1 MRHGRMAT
9 RWLTAGLGIV
19 LAVAACGSPA
29 SSSVSPTPAG
39 SAQPTASVPPSAAP
53 SASSVVTSSPAGPS
67 ISPVG
72 GACGSLTAGE
82 ILQFAGI
89 TVTGMNDIGGACAYL
104 SASGTHSASKD
115 KKYLAGKDGVIIG
128 VIPVPVGS
136 TSGCPTRAVQGAA
149 TTASVCNLPG
159 PEVLAIF
166 KATSGSYVELNVFSS
181 ATLTDAQIDGLIAA
195 AFGRL

>member
-1 MRHGRMAT
+1 M
-9 RWLTAGLGIV
+9 
-19 LAVAACGSPA
+19 
-29 SSSVSPTPAG
+29 
-39 SAQPTASVPPSAAP
+39 
-53 SASSVVTSSPAGPS
+53 
-67 ISPVG
+67 SPVG

-82 ILQFAGI
+82 IFQFAGI

-104 SASGTHSASKD
+104 SASGSHGAGKD

-136 TSGCPTRAVQGAA
+136 MSACPTRSVQGAT
-149 TTASVCNLPG
+149 TTANVCNLPG
-159 PEVLAIF
+159 PEVLAIY

-195 AFGRL
+195 SFGRL